1 VLSHAVLGG
10 LLAAANG
17 GSAAGGAVA
26 GAGGE
31 LAAQAI
37 TKELYPKAFDE
48 NGDFHPE
55 KLSTDQQNV
64 VIALSS
70 AVGAMLGGAT
80 GGTTQDALVGA
91 NVAANA
97 ATNNLLG
104 TDSLAIRNAALAKL
118 RKADSQGLLE
128 RIFDPM
134 TGKMDSAKALVALN
148 EMDRRSDE
156 LLNAWHQ
163 DPSSLSTAEKNEFA
177 VYIAYYA
184 QQNGTAAAEYLLK
197 AGVSPTA
204 ESADVPALSQFADGL
219 LRIQAVHDAQAAVG
233 TPALSVLPGGL
244 GAVIRMAQMA
254 QAGEHFGTGV
264 GQLSDGDASGLFNIG
279 LGLLDATGV
288 VLAQVT
294 VASPFATG
302 GKGANTV
309 ATSEGTANSATLQ
322 GLKGQL
328 TNQNL
333 ANIAAQDSR
342 LAAAVNGSGTSNPN
356 FSVGSGTIS
365 EANQLGKI
373 WVGDGAVIT
382 SDGSGMISADGTRAY
397 RFPNEKN
404 STFATTGV
412 QANFEIY
419 TVNSVTGQRVKVSN
433 GHLNVT
439 N

>member
-80 GGTTQDALVGA
+80 GGTTQDALVGE

-244 GAVIRMAQMA
+244 GAVIRMVQMA
-254 QAGEHFGTGV
+254 QAGEQIGTGV
-264 GQLSDGDASGLFNIG
+264 GQLSDGDASGLFNII
-279 LGLLDATGV
+279 LGVLDGAGV
-288 VLAQVT
+288 ALTQVT
-294 VASPFATG
+294 VASPFVKGVKGTNSVEQVQVQF
-302 GKGANTV
+302 GKVKNQVSHTFRHVEEAGFNRKVVQDVITQDLLKV
-309 ATSEGTANSATLQ
+309 AKSWPN
-322 GLKGQL
+322 GQY
-328 TNQNL
+328 NG
-333 ANIAAQDSR
+333 SV
-342 LAAAVNGSGTSNPN
+342 AVNGVRLDYSAFKLPD
-356 FSVGSGTIS
+356 GTI
-365 EANQLGKI
+365 N
-373 WVGDGAVIT
+373 VGRIT
-382 SDGSGMISADGTRAY
+382 PPR
-397 RFPNEKN
+397 P
-404 STFATTGV
+404 
-412 QANFEIY
+412 
-419 TVNSVTGQRVKVSN
+419 
-433 GHLNVT
+433 
-439 N
+439 